1 MHTRIYIHTHEKNK
15 ELSETVYVVEVF
27 NMFLICMDDHEW
39 LGICLCRPGSDIK
52 DRLDD
57 EGRSELPNVLVVA
70 LHTRE
75 VSDYTFGSFL

>member
-1 MHTRIYIHTHEKNK
+1 MCAYTHTHEKIK

-27 NMFLICMDDHEW
+27 NMFLFCMDDHEW
-39 LGICLCRPGSDIK
+39 LVIHLRRPGSDIK

-57 EGRSELPNVLVVA
+57 EGWGELPDVLVVA

-75 VSDYTFGSFL
+75 VGDYTFGCFL